1 MTAAYRVVCS
11 RDAWCRSDN
20 DRHRL
25 STEATKNGMLLHSEP
40 SKLNALALTGVQACP
55 GGRVYVYCITTL
67 GYTNSIAVELCFDAF
82 RIPSCPGGFTIQIS
96 SRLIISRLKLI
107 YQLFFLVKPAIDIS
121 YTACD
126 YPLCNLRIIQ
136 DLHKTVIL
144 LRHCEVFQIEL
155 LNPRNL

>member
-11 RDAWCRSDN
+11 QDAWCRSDN

-25 STEATKNGMLLHSEP
+25 LTEAAKTRNVITLGTFETQCPLHSLEFRP
-40 SKLNALALTGVQACP
+40 AP
-55 GGRVYVYCITTL
+55 GGGLIYCITTL
-67 GYTNSIAVELCFDAF
+67 GHTNSIAVELCSDAF

-107 YQLFFLVKPAIDIS
+107 HQLFFPVISAIDIS

-126 YPLCNLRIIQ
+126 YPLCNLRSIEG
-136 DLHKTVIL
+136 LHKTVIL
-144 LRHCEVFQIEL
+144 FRHGKDFQMEL
-155 LNPRNL
+155 LNP